1 MEILLLLVLG
11 TRSSYRAL
19 SARGFEVNNIEVRLT
34 RNFYLDRVL
43 LKKRSRKLLARRASV
58 DERRTESTTKN
69 PISPKSILKKPKCTP
84 FGVKGRRKSM
94 PGLIELPRLSE
105 GLKKAINQVPAQQ
118 FSVAI
123 AGPSNSID
131 SDGIHDVSTDTFVPT
146 SASTPMASTGTITN
160 TKILDIQKRL
170 QEICR
175 SLNI

>member
-34 RNFYLDRVL
+34 RNFCLDRVL
-43 LKKRSRKLLARRASV
+43 LQKRSRKLLARRASV
-58 DERRTESTTKN
+58 E
-69 PISPKSILKKPKCTP
+69 PKSILKKPKCTP

-123 AGPSNSID
+123 AG
-131 SDGIHDVSTDTFVPT
+131 
-146 SASTPMASTGTITN
+146 
-160 TKILDIQKRL
+160 
-170 QEICR
+170 
-175 SLNI
+175 